1 MLEAD
6 QQRRVPHFSIG
17 DAQSLPYSD
26 DEFDIAAMAL
36 VITFIPEPAKAVAEM
51 KRVVKPGGILGTY
64 IWDFPGKG
72 YTTAPRCDRSD
83 GYRCA
88 LDTRPP
94 QLTS

>member
-1 MLEAD
+1 
-6 QQRRVPHFSIG
+6 
-17 DAQSLPYSD
+17 
-26 DEFDIAAMAL
+26 MAL
-36 VITFIPEPAKAVAEM
+36 VITFIPEPAEAVAEM

-72 YTTAPRCDRSD
+72 YTQQPLRDAIEAMGIAVP
-83 GYRCA
+83 